1 MSTNK
6 VILLIAKSLER
17 NHLIL
22 KFPVNLVRL
31 LSRLGDIIKLPLNS
45 ENLKKLTESYV
56 VCNKK
61 IIQAIGKKLPI
72 RSEEGMLKTFES
84 FNK

>member
-1 MSTNK
+1 MSTKK
-6 VILLIAKSLER
+6 VILLISKSLER

-22 KFPVNLVRL
+22 KVPVNLIRL

-72 RSEEGMLKTFES
+72 TSEEGMLKTFKS